1 MNLEQ
6 KIKRLQ
12 GPILVLGASGFVGA
26 NLLRQLLNY
35 RDDVF
40 GTTSRFP
47 AWRLEGLNDENIVAV
62 DLLVDSNLDFL
73 LEKTQPKTIFN
84 CVAFGAYSFEKDSQ
98 LIYQTNLNLTAKLL
112 ERIATCQISCY
123 VHAGSSSEY
132 GDNCSGPNETE
143 LPAPYP
149 SASVS
154 A

>member
-1 MNLEQ
+1 MTLEQ

-73 LEKTQPKTIFN
+73 LEKPSRKQ
-84 CVAFGAYSFEKDSQ
+84 Y
-98 LIYQTNLNLTAKLL
+98 LIAWLLVLILLKKIVNLSIKL
-112 ERIATCQISCY
+112 I
-123 VHAGSSSEY
+123 
-132 GDNCSGPNETE
+132 
-143 LPAPYP
+143 
-149 SASVS
+149 
-154 A
+154 